1 MHVSWLDPHKMR
13 RLTVVGRDKMAVFDD
28 MEPERKVTVYDKGP
42 VLRPATEW
50 QVREGDINIPQLARE
65 EPLRRECAH
74 FLSLVSGDGRPA
86 RAEPRRASPSS
97 RRSRCSSNRSR
108 QPRCDATRPPRPRSS
123 TRER

>member
-42 VLRPATEW
+42 VPRPATEW
-50 QVREGDINIPQLARE
+50 QVREGDINIPKLASE

-74 FLSLVSGDGRPA
+74 FLSLVAGEGDPLEPSRAGARRRQDA
-86 RAEPRRASPSS
+86 RAAPGIARARASV
-97 RRSRCSSNRSR
+97 
-108 QPRCDATRPPRPRSS
+108 
-123 TRER
+123 